1 MIGVHTSD
9 YLRPFAEEFFELFKT
24 PWEFYSSGRHYEAL
38 VCCGVEPE
46 SYSAQLLLIYSGTG
60 SPDGEENVPERE
72 TAAAFFDCGK
82 DRIPIYTSQAGS
94 TTLEIEER
102 KRFPDDSAMTIV
114 RLGYNLFLEVAY
126 LLRHG
131 QPVEHAGTP
140 ALELHIGL
148 LRDVI
153 IQYTEYLIEIPS
165 RPAGHSM
172 IACLTHDVDHPSI
185 RKSHLWPTLLGF
197 FYRATLGSIIEV
209 VRGRKSFA
217 QLVINWRAAFSLP
230 FICAG
235 FGKDIWE
242 SFGTYS
248 EIEKK
253 RPSTYF
259 FIPLRGCA
267 GKDRDGVEHP
277 KRAAAYAASELRD
290 AIASLQDEGREV
302 GVHGVDSWRDAS
314 KGAQERQAI
323 SELTGEK
330 DIGVRMHWLYYDSRA
345 PANLER
351 AGYTYDSTVGYND
364 IVGFRAGTTQV
375 FKPFGVSSLLELP
388 LHVMDTALFYPDY
401 LDLSPD
407 QATETIAQIV
417 SQTQR
422 FGGVLT
428 INWHDRSLAP
438 ERLWGE
444 AYQNTIDQLT
454 NAGAWFATC
463 RDAVAWFRCRRNLAF
478 DSVRVDAS
486 NVLCISIH
494 CDEDRGQIPPAILR
508 IYPGKSAK
516 LGEGSDAR
524 YLDFEISKSSHDFHL
539 PMHFNEVNEVC
550 A

>member
-1 MIGVHTSD
+1 
-9 YLRPFAEEFFELFKT
+9 
-24 PWEFYSSGRHYEAL
+24 
-38 VCCGVEPE
+38 
-46 SYSAQLLLIYSGTG
+46 
-60 SPDGEENVPERE
+60 
-72 TAAAFFDCGK
+72 
-82 DRIPIYTSQAGS
+82 
-94 TTLEIEER
+94 
-102 KRFPDDSAMTIV
+102 
-114 RLGYNLFLEVAY
+114 
-126 LLRHG
+126 
-131 QPVEHAGTP
+131 
-140 ALELHIGL
+140 
-148 LRDVI
+148 
-153 IQYTEYLIEIPS
+153 
-165 RPAGHSM
+165 
-172 IACLTHDVDHPSI
+172 
-185 RKSHLWPTLLGF
+185 
-197 FYRATLGSIIEV
+197 
-209 VRGRKSFA
+209 
-217 QLVINWRAAFSLP
+217 
-230 FICAG
+230 
-235 FGKDIWE
+235 
-242 SFGTYS
+242 
-248 EIEKK
+248 
-253 RPSTYF
+253 
-259 FIPLRGCA
+259 
-267 GKDRDGVEHP
+267 
-277 KRAAAYAASELRD
+277 
-290 AIASLQDEGREV
+290 
-302 GVHGVDSWRDAS
+302 
-314 KGAQERQAI
+314 
-323 SELTGEK
+323 
-330 DIGVRMHWLYYDSRA
+330 MHWLYYDSRA